1 MAHSKMA
8 ESALTPGVSA
18 SDHVQGDKNA
28 PITLVEY
35 GDYECSYCGQA
46 YPLVKA
52 AQGQLGDRL
61 CFVFRNF
68 PLAEMHPHAA
78 HAAEAAEAANAQGQY
93 WPMHDLLYENQ
104 GNLEDADLIG
114 YAAKLGLDTSKF
126 AADLK
131 EKKADAKVQSD
142 FESGAESG
150 VNGTPSFFINGV
162 RFDGDWQGDG
172 LLEALQNA

>member
-1 MAHSKMA
+1 MTHSKMA
-8 ESALTPGVSA
+8 SSALTPTVSA
-18 SDHVQGDKNA
+18 SDHVQGDQNA
-28 PITLVEY
+28 PVVLVEY
-35 GDYECSYCGQA
+35 GDYECPYCGQA
-46 YPLVKA
+46 ASLVKA
-52 AQGQLGDRL
+52 AQAQMGDKL

-78 HAAEAAEAANAQGQY
+78 HAAQAAEAADAQGQF

-104 GNLEDADLIG
+104 DNLEDADLAG
-114 YAAKLGLDTSKF
+114 YAAKLGLDKTRF
-126 AADLK
+126 AADLSGGQS
-131 EKKADAKVQSD
+131 DAKVQAD

-172 LLEALQNA
+172 LLQALQSV